1 VDYAAW
7 LDRVEKV
14 LEELGWS
21 GRELCRRAGLK
32 NEAQFAVT
40 SIRIRTK
47 ARAQPS
53 AMVVDGLT
61 SALARAG
68 YSERWLRTGS
78 GKPRGNDDAPDRII
92 EREERYE
99 QAREAK
105 TASGAM

>member
-1 VDYAAW
+1 MDYAAW

-68 YSERWLRTGS
+68 YSERWLRFAFDLLGVHRRRSVSPRDGGRIT
-78 GKPRGNDDAPDRII
+78 PRG
-92 EREERYE
+92 
-99 QAREAK
+99 EAK